1 MNSFEGPAK
10 QEPTPEELMTP
21 KQREMS
27 EDREEQLEKY
37 GTDLVSEY
45 FGHSPELRNEVRRRW
60 PDAVDAHRLTGA
72 IKSESGKL
80 EKVQLVAV
88 RYRSSKDNP
97 SGWEYMG
104 TIDGQPASAE
114 RAKELFQQDKT
125 TLGAGSH
132 KWSRDRDTLEAN
144 AERDQEF
151 PKNVT
156 NEGGL

>member
-1 MNSFEGPAK
+1 
-10 QEPTPEELMTP
+10 
-21 KQREMS
+21 MS
-27 EDREEQLEKY
+27 QDREEQLEKY

-45 FGHSPELRNEVRRRW
+45 FGHNLGFQDEVKRRW
-60 PDAVDAHRLTGA
+60 PDAIDAHRLTGA

-80 EKVQLVAV
+80 EKVQLMAV
-88 RYRSSKDNP
+88 RYWGSKDNP

-114 RAKELFQQDKT
+114 RAKEIFQQQKT

-132 KWSRDRDTLEAN
+132 KWSRDRDTREAN
-144 AERDQEF
+144 AERDEEF